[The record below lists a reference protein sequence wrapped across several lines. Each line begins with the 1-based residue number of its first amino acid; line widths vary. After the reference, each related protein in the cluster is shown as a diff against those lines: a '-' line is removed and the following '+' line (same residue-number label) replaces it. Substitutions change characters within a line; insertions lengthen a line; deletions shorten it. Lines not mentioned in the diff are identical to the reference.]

1 MTIRG
6 AFLLQ
11 LPYCSPPYS
20 FQSSFQQHHCMLLQ
34 TIQFIYHLFIY
45 FILLLIFFPLFFF
58 FLDYLFAYVVSKVF
72 DLNVL
77 KVFEYLK
84 MC

>member
-1 MTIRG
+1 
-6 AFLLQ
+6 
-11 LPYCSPPYS
+11 
-20 FQSSFQQHHCMLLQ
+20 MLLQ

-45 FILLLIFFPLFFF
+45 LLTYLFPLFFF
-58 FLDYLFAYVVSKVF
+58 LFWDYLFAHVVPKVF

-84 MC
+84 MCICIEQIFDQIQQGTNK